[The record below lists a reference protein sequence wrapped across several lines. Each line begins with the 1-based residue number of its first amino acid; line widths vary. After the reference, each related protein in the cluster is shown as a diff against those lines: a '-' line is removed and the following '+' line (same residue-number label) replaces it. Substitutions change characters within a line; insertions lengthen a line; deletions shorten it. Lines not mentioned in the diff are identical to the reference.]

1 MSEASKS
8 LLKRVAQGGKARM
21 SKIFYTFVRNGIPQ
35 PTMTYEEDS
44 DAEEDTEIEVH
55 YTNDEELQMQRNT
68 HRKEGE

>member
-1 MSEASKS
+1 
-8 LLKRVAQGGKARM
+8 M

-35 PTMTYEEDS
+35 PTMAHEEDS

-68 HRKEGE
+68 HRKEGG